1 MRRDSKEIGLSSFP
15 KDDQPPV
22 VIPFFAFRAMVGC
35 ELLMIA
41 LAWPGS
47 FHLLINRKKGEWLLS
62 CATFLSLP
70 LPFIATLTSWFTAE
84 VGRQP
89 WSVYGALRTADA
101 ITPIL
106 TGRAVTVLT
115 ASSGLAGKA
124 RHHPERRRSRS
135 ARQSTFHAD
144 CKSWTSGKEE
154 LVTPLS

>member
-70 LPFIATLTSWFTAE
+70 LPFIATLTGWFTLK
-84 VGRQP
+84 
-89 WSVYGALRTADA
+89 SVVSPGASTARFA
-101 ITPIL
+101 LPTP
-106 TGRAVTVLT
+106 
-115 ASSGLAGKA
+115 S
-124 RHHPERRRSRS
+124 RRY
-135 ARQSTFHAD
+135 
-144 CKSWTSGKEE
+144 
-154 LVTPLS
+154 